1 MPFQLFAWPF
11 AVVGGSVLAV
21 GCAWALR
28 PRRHTKA
35 APHTAD
41 APADKAPPPEDA
53 PAPSASAIQ
62 VDIPFEDAST
72 TQIDRGLYELE
83 FGSLAPHSTPDAEHM
98 AVLKTASAA
107 VATAITD
114 RRYFPRR
121 PMVIP
126 QLLQAA
132 KNPEGGLKELV
143 DIIMQDPVL
152 AGDVLKLANS
162 AYYRTPG
169 SSVET
174 LGQAVTRLGT
184 DGLRTVV
191 STSILQPVFRVPKG
205 CFDQFSETIWDH
217 ALKSAMAAKVYARRA
232 RNCDSFTAHLLA
244 LLTAIG
250 RIVLFRLTLDK
261 YTQAPSLRPAP
272 EVFIALLEE
281 HADRTTLALANDWE
295 LGAATRTAIEEHIA
309 KIPVNR
315 MSPLAKALY
324 YGRLCGTCAL
334 LFQHGTFAEP
344 KTLALQKG
352 LDEKDFD
359 LMWQAVLPGSAED

>member
-11 AVVGGSVLAV
+11 AVAGGSVLAV
-21 GCAWALR
+21 GCAWAWWS
-28 PRRHTKA
+28 RRHNKA
-35 APHTAD
+35 APYPAD
-41 APADKAPPPEDA
+41 APVDKVPPPEEA
-53 PAPSASAIQ
+53 PAPSASSVQ

-72 TQIDRGLYELE
+72 IQINRGLYELE
-83 FGSLAPHSTPDAEHM
+83 FGSLMAHSTPDAEHM
-98 AVLKTASAA
+98 TVLKTASAA

-169 SSVET
+169 STVET

-205 CFDQFSETIWDH
+205 CFDQFS
-217 ALKSAMAAKVYARRA
+217 
-232 RNCDSFTAHLLA
+232 
-244 LLTAIG
+244 
-250 RIVLFRLTLDK
+250 
-261 YTQAPSLRPAP
+261 
-272 EVFIALLEE
+272 
-281 HADRTTLALANDWE
+281 
-295 LGAATRTAIEEHIA
+295 
-309 KIPVNR
+309 
-315 MSPLAKALY
+315 
-324 YGRLCGTCAL
+324 
-334 LFQHGTFAEP
+334 
-344 KTLALQKG
+344 
-352 LDEKDFD
+352 
-359 LMWQAVLPGSAED
+359 